1 MFDFMSMLQQSS
13 PMQGLMGA
21 LGNPQGYALDQA
33 KIPGDDEWNKAL
45 QSSTQQ
51 ALASVI
57 PPGATPDMAQRAM
70 DLPGGSVSGG
80 TMTQRGADQRSKFGS
95 GLMGMGQMMS
105 KPQSGF
111 VGAQP
116 PMQMPPMAI
125 PQMPQM
131 QMPQMQ
137 QRGAIPMPYSPY
149 AKPLIRR

>member
-1 MFDFMSMLQQSS
+1 MFDFMSMLQQSG

-45 QSSTQQ
+45 QASTRQ

-57 PPGATPDMAQRAM
+57 PQGATPDMAQQAM
-70 DLPGGSVSGG
+70 DMPGGSVSGG
-80 TMTQRGADQRSKFGS
+80 SMTQRGADQRGKFGA

-105 KPQSGF
+105 KPQAG
-111 VGAQP
+111 Q
-116 PMQMPPMAI
+116 PMAM
-125 PQMPQM
+125 PMPMPQM

-149 AKPLIRR
+149 AKPMVRR